1 MPVEPSARGG
11 SHCPRWLLPLVASVL
26 VLSGLGAVPASA
38 GTVTDRLAPLK
49 QYREVAHGEPAPW
62 ERPPVRSMVSVRDGG
77 SVAVR
82 SGPGGDELTRV
93 GPRTEFGTRTAMS
106 VVRRRGRWL
115 GVSSAARPNGRLAWV
130 DSRSDA
136 LRRRRTRLAIHVD
149 LSARRLDLRFN
160 GETIKRSTVSV
171 GRPGSTTPT
180 GRFAVSDKL
189 RGDRFGAYY
198 GCCILALS
206 GTQPNLP
213 PGWPGGNRLAIHG
226 TPNPASLG
234 GAVSAGCVHASA
246 TTLELMMRR
255 VPVGTPVFIRA

>member
-1 MPVEPSARGG
+1 MPFEPSARGRR
-11 SHCPRWLLPLVASVL
+11 PRRCWLLPLLACVL
-26 VLSGLGAVPASA
+26 VLPGLAAVPASA

-49 QYREVAHGEPAPW
+49 QYRAVGRGELAPW
-62 ERPPVRSMVSVRDGG
+62 ERPPVRSILSVRDGG
-77 SVAVR
+77 SVALR
-82 SGPGGDELTRV
+82 SGPGGQELTRV
-93 GPRTEFGTRTAMS
+93 GSRTEFDTRTAMS

-115 GVSSAARPNGRLAWV
+115 GVSSAERANGQLAWV
-130 DSRSDA
+130 DARSDA

-149 LSARRLDLRFN
+149 LSGRRLELRRD
-160 GETIKRSTVSV
+160 GETVERSTVSV
-171 GRPGSTTPT
+171 GRRGSTTPT
-180 GRFAVSDKL
+180 GRFAVTDKM

-246 TTLELMMRR
+246 TTLESLMRR